1 MSVGIAIDLETSEDV
16 SLTGAAL
23 EEALTQASF
32 LYPYI
37 TTDIEIIDDTPH
49 FRSADDSTAGKVEVT
64 G

>member
-1 MSVGIAIDLETSEDV
+1 MTVGIAIELKTSEDV
-16 SLTGAAL
+16 PLTGAAL

-32 LYPYI
+32 SHPYI

-49 FRSADDSTAGKVEVT
+49 FRSADESTAGKVEVT